1 MTAEG
6 NAKRLDSE
14 AKLEIERAIERARAE
29 GEAEA
34 RKSFERTNSLC
45 ATPYG
50 IDIVGITEGIALAG
64 ALVGGISAKK
74 RKDEVQKLNDQL
86 RTINVTLRKQARSG
100 IVYAPDMNYAPAST
114 GEPAAASA
122 SATVQKSGDEA
133 SRVEDAVSVSDNV
146 AEAEPEDVT
155 TAVEATAGAAAP
167 DAPPSGEGISETG
180 LALRNGRKLLEV
192 SKGAAALVHFE
203 KARML
208 SRSAGNKVQERRAE
222 RGLAAA
228 SRMQKQFKKAI
239 GHLERVLE
247 ISKEMDEYT
256 GDADAYGVIA
266 DIYTELGDLEKAAK
280 FYDLYLKNI
289 DLS

>member
-1 MTAEG
+1 MMYLPSSCFGT
-6 NAKRLDSE
+6 L
-14 AKLEIERAIERARAE
+14 
-29 GEAEA
+29 
-34 RKSFERTNSLC
+34 
-45 ATPYG
+45 
-50 IDIVGITEGIALAG
+50 GIA
-64 ALVGGISAKK
+64 AKN
-74 RKDEVQKLNDQL
+74 RKDEVERLNDQL

-100 IVYAPDMNYAPAST
+100 IVYAPDMNYAPVT
-114 GEPAAASA
+114 GGPTVSEPKDEKREMGNEVGPQEA
-122 SATVQKSGDEA
+122 QQDEA
-133 SRVEDAVSVSDNV
+133 TAS
-146 AEAEPEDVT
+146 EAEPVGKRSE
-155 TAVEATAGAAAP
+155 EAGQAEPVKKGL
-167 DAPPSGEGISETG
+167 SELAT
-180 LALRNGRKLLEV
+180 ALRNGRRLLEV
-192 SKGAAALVHFE
+192 NKGAAALVHFE

-208 SRSAGNKVQERRAE
+208 SRAEGNMIQERRAE

-280 FYDLYLKNI
+280 YYDLYLKNI